1 MNKIYYLLFEL
12 IVVISLI
19 SIPFYS
25 INIKEVSSLINYI
38 VVIDPGHG
46 GKDNGC
52 ENNGV
57 LEDDINLEIGL
68 KLFEELTTQGFRTY
82 LTRDGDYDLASVNAS
97 NRKNEDLRNRVKII
111 NNYDANLVISLH
123 VNYYSSSSIQG
134 PMVYYKNDQESKD
147 LALIIQ
153 EKLNQASGLDKIIH
167 KEDFYIFRNTYCP
180 SLLIECGFI
189 SNDSDLNRLTNSTYQ
204 TIISKKISEGL
215 ISYFLYKK

>member
-25 INIKEVSSLINYI
+25 RNIKEVSSLINYI

-82 LTRDGDYDLASVNAS
+82 LTRDGDYDLASENAS

-123 VNYYSSSSIQG
+123 VNYYASSSIQG
-134 PMVYYKNDQESKD
+134 PMVYYKNDQESQD
-147 LALIIQ
+147 IALIIQ

-215 ISYFLYKK
+215 TSYFLYKK

>member
-38 VVIDPGHG
+38 VVIDPWHG

-134 PMVYYKNDQESKD
+134 PMVYYKNDQESQD
-147 LALIIQ
+147 IALIIQ

-204 TIISKKISEGL
+204 TIISKKIS
-215 ISYFLYKK
+215 KD

>member
-1 MNKIYYLLFEL
+1 M
-12 IVVISLI
+12 
-19 SIPFYS
+19 
-25 INIKEVSSLINYI
+25 
-38 VVIDPGHG
+38 VIDPGHG

-82 LTRDGDYDLASVNAS
+82 LTRDGDYDLASENAS

-215 ISYFLYKK
+215 TSYFLYKK

>member
-25 INIKEVSSLINYI
+25 RNIKEVSSLINYI

-82 LTRDGDYDLASVNAS
+82 LTRDGDYDLASENAS

-215 ISYFLYKK
+215 TSYFLYKK

>member
-12 IVVISLI
+12 IVGISLI

-25 INIKEVSSLINYI
+25 NNLKEVSSLINY
-38 VVIDPGHG
+38 VVVVDPGHG

-57 LEDDINLEIGL
+57 LEDDINLNIGL
-68 KLFEELTTQGFRTY
+68 KLYEELMNQGFRAY
-82 LTRDGDYDLASVNAS
+82 LTRDGDYDLASDNAS

-123 VNYYSSSSIQG
+123 VNYYSSSSICG

-147 LALIIQ
+147 VALIVQ
-153 EKLNQASGLDKIIH
+153 EKLNQASGLEKIIH
-167 KEDFYIFRNTYCP
+167 KEDFYLFRNSYCP
-180 SLLIECGFI
+180 CLLIECGFI
-189 SNDSDLNRLTNSTYQ
+189 SNDNDLNRLTNNTYQ
-204 TIISKKISEGL
+204 TIISKKISEGV
-215 ISYFLYKK
+215 ISYFLNKK

>member
-215 ISYFLYKK
+215 TSYFLYKK

>member
-25 INIKEVSSLINYI
+25 RNIKEVSSLINYI

-82 LTRDGDYDLASVNAS
+82 LTRDGDYDLASENAS

-189 SNDSDLNRLTNSTYQ
+189 SNNSDLNRYVSFLFIHYIVPC
-204 TIISKKISEGL
+204 TITL
-215 ISYFLYKK
+215 NY